1 MIDKLNNAKPAVNS
15 VLSKDIQAEKSSD
28 KSAGNSVNN
37 NTNNPSAVLAK
48 ADRFTLSGGAKSL
61 SQSTIAQP
69 DNSEK
74 IAKLKE
80 QIANGSYKI
89 DPKAIANGLL
99 SEAVSFK

>member
-1 MIDKLNNAKPAVNS
+1 MIDKLNNAKPALNS
-15 VLSKDIQAEKSSD
+15 VLTKDIQAEKSSD
-28 KSAGNSVNN
+28 KSASNSINN
-37 NTNNPSAVLAK
+37 SSAVIAK

-89 DPKAIANGLL
+89 DPGAIASGLL